1 MIEFY
6 GKVSP
11 TCNGK
16 ANRERMRE
24 RGTGALILAPIWA
37 ALGAF
42 SIVFV
47 FFFPPLFSVTFG
59 LFFFSLIFLI
69 TGISAKLN
77 ARKPPIPCPCQDTT
91 SVLFEDSWITYEE
104 IELERTVTLHINDI
118 KKAIDLGDCY
128 LLFVHRREVR
138 DIVCQ
143 KSLLVE
149 GELEAFEELIA
160 DKLQKA

>member
-16 ANRERMRE
+16 ANCERMRE
-24 RGTGALILAPIWA
+24 HGTGALILAPIWA
-37 ALGAF
+37 VLGVF
-42 SIVFV
+42 SFIFV
-47 FFFPPLFSVTFG
+47 FFIP
-59 LFFFSLIFLI
+59 SLISVPICLFLCSLMFLI
-69 TGISAKLN
+69 SGIRSKLS
-77 ARKPPIPCPCQDTT
+77 ARKPPIPCPCPDTT

-118 KKAIDLGDCY
+118 KKAVDLGDCY

-149 GELEAFEELIA
+149 GEIDEFEELIA
-160 DKLQKA
+160 DKIH